1 MTDIAYPFEIDSGGQ
16 TSAAGPDRHLR
27 DLIEQ
32 ILFTSPGERVMRPN
46 FGAGIA
52 ALVFAPS
59 GNALAAA
66 LETSTHAALQQGLG
80 QRAEIAAVDA
90 SAEEGTLRVLVRYRA
105 PGGPIQT
112 VTLEVE
118 T

>member
-1 MTDIAYPFEIDSGGQ
+1 MTDIAYPFDIDAGGQ
-16 TSAAGPDRHLR
+16 TATADATRHLR

-32 ILFTSPGERVMRPN
+32 IVFTSPGERVMRPN

-59 GNALAAA
+59 GDALAAA
-66 LETSTHAALQQGLG
+66 LETSAHAALQQGLG
-80 QRAEIAAVDA
+80 QRAEISAVDVEA
-90 SAEEGTLRVLVRYRA
+90 DEGTLRVQVRYRA
-105 PGGPIQT
+105 AGSPEQS

>member
-1 MTDIAYPFEIDSGGQ
+1 MTDIAYPFDIDSSGQ
-16 TSAAGPDRHLR
+16 TGLADASRHLR

-32 ILFTSPGERVMRPN
+32 ILFTAPGERVMRPT

-52 ALVFAPS
+52 ALVFAPA

-66 LETSTHAALQQGLG
+66 LETSAHAALQQGLG
-80 QRAEIAAVDA
+80 QRAEISAVEVSVLDGA
-90 SAEEGTLRVLVRYRA
+90 LRVLVRFRA
-105 PGGPIQT
+105 AGSPEPT
-112 VTLEVE
+112 VTPEVA

>member
-1 MTDIAYPFEIDSGGQ
+1 MTDIAYPFDIDSTGQ
-16 TSAAGPDRHLR
+16 TASAAADRHLR

-66 LETSTHAALQQGLG
+66 LETSAHAALQQGLG
-80 QRAEIAAVDA
+80 QRAEVSAVEVTAEDA
-90 SAEEGTLRVLVRYRA
+90 TLRVLVRYRA
-105 PGGPIQT
+105 AGNPEQT
-112 VTLEVE
+112 LVLEVA